1 MRVRWVYLALGLWAG
16 LTLGLVIITG
26 SPVLAQ
32 SKRPAE
38 KSAMSGQNPKPA
50 ESPETRDGDGEQ
62 KFQQNCSRCHN
73 APESFSPR
81 ISGTIVK
88 HMRVRA
94 SLSERDAREILRY
107 LNPQ

>member
-1 MRVRWVYLALGLWAG
+1 MRERWLYLALGL
-16 LTLGLVIITG
+16 VVITG
-26 SPVLAQ
+26 SPVLSQ
-32 SKRPAE
+32 SNKPVE
-38 KSAMSGQNPKPA
+38 KPA
-50 ESPETRDGDGEQ
+50 PSVRNSNPPESPRNAASSGEQ

-73 APESFSPR
+73 APEGFSPR

-94 SLSERDAREILRY
+94 SLSEQDAREILRY

>member
-1 MRVRWVYLALGLWAG
+1 MRVRWACLALGL
-16 LTLGLVIITG
+16 VVITG
-26 SPVLAQ
+26 LPVLAQ
-32 SKRPAE
+32 DGKSTAKSPVHGNSPKLAE
-38 KSAMSGQNPKPA
+38 TQKTG
-50 ESPETRDGDGEQ
+50 EDTGEQ

-94 SLSERDAREILRY
+94 SLSDQDAREILRY

>member
-1 MRVRWVYLALGLWAG
+1 MRVRLVYLALGMWAG

-32 SKRPAE
+32 SNEPAE
-38 KSAMSGQNPKPA
+38 KSAISGQNSKVV
-50 ESPETRDGDGEQ
+50 ESLKTGDGDGEQ

>member
-1 MRVRWVYLALGLWAG
+1 MRVRWVQLVLGSCF
-16 LTLGLVIITG
+16 TLGLVVITG

-32 SKRPAE
+32 SDKPTE
-38 KSAMSGQNPKPA
+38 KSAMSGDNPKLA
-50 ESPETRDGDGEQ
+50 ESRKAEENSGEQ

-73 APESFSPR
+73 APEGFSAR
-81 ISGTIVK
+81 ISGTVVK

-94 SLSERDAREILRY
+94 SLSEQDAREILRY

>member
-1 MRVRWVYLALGLWAG
+1 MRVRLLLLTVGLGVITALP
-16 LTLGLVIITG
+16 VISQNG
-26 SPVLAQ
+26 KA
-32 SKRPAE
+32 PA
-38 KSAMSGQNPKPA
+38 KSAKSENPKLA
-50 ESPETRDGDGEQ
+50 ASGKADDNSGEE

-73 APESFSPR
+73 APQSFPSH

-94 SLSERDAREILRY
+94 SLSEEDAREILRF

>member
-1 MRVRWVYLALGLWAG
+1 MSARWMFLALGLV
-16 LTLGLVIITG
+16 LITG

-32 SKRPAE
+32 NE
-38 KSAMSGQNPKPA
+38 KPA
-50 ESPETRDGDGEQ
+50 AMAEMSDRKQNLAELRKVEENSGEQ

-73 APESFSPR
+73 APEGFSSR
-81 ISGTIVK
+81 ISGTIVQ